1 MDVVQTGPDG
11 MLIAECLEA
20 TQHGESTVRSA
31 NRHSR
36 FISPVG
42 QPSPL
47 SWKGHEMF
55 KLQAQALID
64 ARLSFGATSPFPQDV
79 VLVNEF
85 VKGEIFNTVMRVLLT
100 F

>member
-1 MDVVQTGPDG
+1 
-11 MLIAECLEA
+11 
-20 TQHGESTVRSA
+20 
-31 NRHSR
+31 
-36 FISPVG
+36 
-42 QPSPL
+42 
-47 SWKGHEMF
+47 MF